1 MKLETLKVNNIRSIK
16 KLELEFPDTTILFYG
31 DIGSGKSSILKA
43 IEFGLFGTMGELS
56 SSSLLRRGQNNAQVE
71 LTFSIGDDRY
81 IIHRELKKKI
91 KDDKETI
98 SQLEGW
104 LIENDIKTSYTATEL
119 RTRILELLNYSTT
132 KYKSTSKKCVD
143 IFRYTVYTPQE
154 EIKEILKADPK
165 ERFEILKDVLEIEKY
180 ENSLKN
186 LENIKKD
193 ISKQL
198 RDIDYDIKTIGSPEE
213 AILEI
218 EKGIATKKEKIKTQ
232 TEQINFK
239 RDGLTK
245 ERTTLVSLQGEYN
258 EYTIKIAVIQS
269 KQGEIKKDTEMIS
282 KNEKSILLLS
292 NEVIRKQEEAD
303 EIPQIQVSTNKN
315 EDELEDEIKAL
326 RTDGEIISKELI
338 TCQNKVSDV
347 EKLLKEGKCSLC
359 GQAIHDKK
367 RFDTELKDAKE
378 KINRLSGDLNDIK
391 MQIGETEVLLKKIRE
406 KNKSEQKRKGILE
419 VIKGKK
425 DHQVGLIE
433 TNKELTSHIE
443 MLKVE
448 ISRALKEHNIKAFK
462 ETETYGMSLKEKRDA
477 QQEVID
483 KLLDEITQLEKNLSK
498 LETESENAIDLLKN
512 AKEALDRK
520 QELKSRQAYLN
531 NVKIWVTDQFPVL
544 LKDIERTILATTA
557 SLFNQYFK
565 EWFRALVEEENID
578 IQIDPENFQP
588 IVIVDGYESPF
599 DDLSGG
605 ERSALSLAYRLALN
619 KVINTKHQDV
629 KTKDLLILDEP
640 TEGFSEQQVNKMQGV
655 FDTLNVKQMIIISHE
670 RTLDSLVSRT
680 FNFKKTNH
688 QTKVTI
694 ENL

>member
-98 SQLEGW
+98 SQPEGW

-232 TEQINFK
+232 T
-239 RDGLTK
+239 
-245 ERTTLVSLQGEYN
+245 
-258 EYTIKIAVIQS
+258 
-269 KQGEIKKDTEMIS
+269 
-282 KNEKSILLLS
+282 
-292 NEVIRKQEEAD
+292 
-303 EIPQIQVSTNKN
+303 
-315 EDELEDEIKAL
+315 
-326 RTDGEIISKELI
+326 
-338 TCQNKVSDV
+338 
-347 EKLLKEGKCSLC
+347 
-359 GQAIHDKK
+359 
-367 RFDTELKDAKE
+367 
-378 KINRLSGDLNDIK
+378 
-391 MQIGETEVLLKKIRE
+391 
-406 KNKSEQKRKGILE
+406 
-419 VIKGKK
+419 
-425 DHQVGLIE
+425 
-433 TNKELTSHIE
+433 
-443 MLKVE
+443 
-448 ISRALKEHNIKAFK
+448 
-462 ETETYGMSLKEKRDA
+462 
-477 QQEVID
+477 
-483 KLLDEITQLEKNLSK
+483 
-498 LETESENAIDLLKN
+498 
-512 AKEALDRK
+512 
-520 QELKSRQAYLN
+520 
-531 NVKIWVTDQFPVL
+531 
-544 LKDIERTILATTA
+544 
-557 SLFNQYFK
+557 
-565 EWFRALVEEENID
+565 
-578 IQIDPENFQP
+578 
-588 IVIVDGYESPF
+588 
-599 DDLSGG
+599 
-605 ERSALSLAYRLALN
+605 
-619 KVINTKHQDV
+619 
-629 KTKDLLILDEP
+629 
-640 TEGFSEQQVNKMQGV
+640 
-655 FDTLNVKQMIIISHE
+655 
-670 RTLDSLVSRT
+670 
-680 FNFKKTNH
+680 
-688 QTKVTI
+688 
-694 ENL
+694 